1 MWGVVRRGTRCIVR
15 AKHMLQARSVRL
27 QPQHQAPMTLGARAT
42 SALLG
47 QTAQWYHSIHT

>member
-1 MWGVVRRGTRCIVR
+1 VWGVVRRGTRCIVR